1 MFWYY
6 QILSLSAIWFGTTLP
21 RSLDHLSYPL
31 YYLAFVLTLQLI
43 AFGVYSFSSIL
54 NRIRNIF
61 ITFYASIFAAIMQPG
76 SAGSVS
82 RLKIAIEI
90 QDKGSASAELVRHLA
105 PLTIGTILKSLPL
118 QDRVHRYG
126 DKFIYIETGLMIGPE
141 KHRTEFHRGDIAYL
155 TSNSSICVFVQDT
168 KVQPMNSLGIVT
180 SNLEVIES
188 SRPGDVM
195 IVKEAS
201 V

>member
-1 MFWYY
+1 
-6 QILSLSAIWFGTTLP
+6 
-21 RSLDHLSYPL
+21 
-31 YYLAFVLTLQLI
+31 LAFCPDLAIDNIYHL
-43 AFGVYSFSSIL
+43 FDNMRNIL
-54 NRIRNIF
+54 RNIF
-61 ITFYASIFAAIMQPG
+61 ITFYAYFFAEAMMQPG

-90 QDKGSASAELVRHLA
+90 QDKGSALAELVRHLA
-105 PLTIGTILKSLPL
+105 PLTIGTILKNLPL
-118 QDRVHRYG
+118 QDRVHRYV
-126 DKFIYIETGLMIGPE
+126 DKFVYVETGLMIGPE
-141 KHRTEFHRGDIAYL
+141 KHKTQFYRGDIAYL
-155 TSNSSICVFVQDT
+155 TSNSSICVFVQDA

>member
-1 MFWYY
+1 MLCIVCLF
-6 QILSLSAIWFGTTLP
+6 LSFFCP
-21 RSLDHLSYPL
+21 
-31 YYLAFVLTLQLI
+31 YLAIDSIYHLFLIIYETFSLYSMPIFVAMT
-43 AFGVYSFSSIL
+43 
-54 NRIRNIF
+54 
-61 ITFYASIFAAIMQPG
+61 QPG

-90 QDKGSASAELVRHLA
+90 QDKGSALAEFVRHLA

-118 QDRVHRYG
+118 QDRVHRYV
-126 DKFIYIETGLMIGPE
+126 DKFVYVETGLMIGPE
-141 KHRTEFHRGDIAYL
+141 KYRTQFHRGDIAYL
-155 TSNSSICVFVQDT
+155 TSNSSICVFVQDA
-168 KVQPMNSLGIVT
+168 KVQPMNSLGVVT

>member
-1 MFWYY
+1 M
-6 QILSLSAIWFGTTLP
+6 
-21 RSLDHLSYPL
+21 
-31 YYLAFVLTLQLI
+31 QLI
-43 AFGVYSFSSIL
+43 SFMYVLITYERFSLYSEPI
-54 NRIRNIF
+54 IGAM
-61 ITFYASIFAAIMQPG
+61 TQPQ

-90 QDKGSASAELVRHLA
+90 QDKGFAWAELIRHLA

-118 QDRVHRYG
+118 QDRVHMYA
-126 DKFIYIETGLMIGPE
+126 DKFRYVETGLTIGPE
-141 KHRTEFHRGDIAYL
+141 KYRTQFHRGDIAYL
-155 TSNSSICVFVQDT
+155 TSNSSICVFVQDA

-188 SRPGDVM
+188 SRPGDIM
-195 IVKEAS
+195 IVKEAN

>member
-1 MFWYY
+1 M
-6 QILSLSAIWFGTTLP
+6 LSGFFTIMLFGLVLSF
-21 RSLDHLSYPL
+21 
-31 YYLAFVLTLQLI
+31 FV
-43 AFGVYSFSSIL
+43 GSSISSML
-54 NRIRNIF
+54 CIICLFCLTCNCGIYHLCLI
-61 ITFYASIFAAIMQPG
+61 IYETFSLYPILIFAVIMQPG

-90 QDKGSASAELVRHLA
+90 QDKGSALAEFVRHLA

-118 QDRVHRYG
+118 QDRVHRYV
-126 DKFIYIETGLMIGPE
+126 DKFVYVETGLIIGPE
-141 KHRTEFHRGDIAYL
+141 KYRTQFHRGDIAYL
-155 TSNSSICVFVQDT
+155 TSNSSICVFVQDA
-168 KVQPMNSLGIVT
+168 KVQPMNLLGVVT

-188 SRPGDVM
+188 SSPGDVM

>member
-1 MFWYY
+1 M
-6 QILSLSAIWFGTTLP
+6 LSGFFTIMLFGLVLSFFVGSSISSMLCIIC
-21 RSLDHLSYPL
+21 L
-31 YYLAFVLTLQLI
+31 FVLPCNCGIYHLCLI
-43 AFGVYSFSSIL
+43 IIYETFSLYSIL
-54 NRIRNIF
+54 IF
-61 ITFYASIFAAIMQPG
+61 VVIMQAG

-90 QDKGSASAELVRHLA
+90 QDKGSALAEFVRHLA

-118 QDRVHRYG
+118 QDRVHRYV
-126 DKFIYIETGLMIGPE
+126 DKFVYVETGLIIGPE
-141 KHRTEFHRGDIAYL
+141 KYRTQFHRGDIAYL
-155 TSNSSICVFVQDT
+155 TSNSSICVFVQDA
-168 KVQPMNSLGIVT
+168 KVQPMNLLGVVT

>member
-1 MFWYY
+1 M
-6 QILSLSAIWFGTTLP
+6 
-21 RSLDHLSYPL
+21 
-31 YYLAFVLTLQLI
+31 
-43 AFGVYSFSSIL
+43 
-54 NRIRNIF
+54 
-61 ITFYASIFAAIMQPG
+61 MQPG

-90 QDKGSASAELVRHLA
+90 QHKGSASAELVRYLA

-118 QDRVHRYG
+118 QDRVHRYV
-126 DKFIYIETGLMIGPE
+126 DKFVYIETGLMIGPE
-141 KHRTEFHRGDIAYL
+141 KHRTQFHRGDIAYL
-155 TSNSSICVFVQDT
+155 TSNSSICVFVQDA
-168 KVQPMNSLGIVT
+168 KVQPMNSLGIIT
-180 SNLEVIES
+180 SNLKVIES

>member
-1 MFWYY
+1 MM
-6 QILSLSAIWFGTTLP
+6 
-21 RSLDHLSYPL
+21 R
-31 YYLAFVLTLQLI
+31 
-43 AFGVYSFSSIL
+43 
-54 NRIRNIF
+54 
-61 ITFYASIFAAIMQPG
+61 PG

-90 QDKGSASAELVRHLA
+90 QDKGCASAELVRHFA
-105 PLTIGTILKSLPL
+105 PLTIGTVLKNLPL
-118 QDRVHRYG
+118 QDRVHRYV
-126 DKFIYIETGLMIGPE
+126 DKFAYIETGLMIGPE
-141 KHRTEFHRGDIAYL
+141 KHRTQFHRGDIAYL
-155 TSNSSICVFVQDT
+155 TSNSSICVFVQDA